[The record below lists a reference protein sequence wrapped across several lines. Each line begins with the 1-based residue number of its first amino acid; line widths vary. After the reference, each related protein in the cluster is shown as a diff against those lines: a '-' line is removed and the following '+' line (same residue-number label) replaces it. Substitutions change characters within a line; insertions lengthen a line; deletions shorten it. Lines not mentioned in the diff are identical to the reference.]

1 MFPEHS
7 RCTKCFHARV
17 VSEDLQQICT
27 KVLHGS
33 VSPLG
38 GMGLSVLA
46 YELTV
51 GTNVTAMSS
60 QQDSGF
66 TQGFQLALGVLSR
79 GWAQGKEGWEKGELG

>member
-27 KVLHGS
+27 KVLHGA
-33 VSPLG
+33 VSPHG
-38 GMGLSVLA
+38 GMGLSVS
-46 YELTV
+46 V
-51 GTNVTAMSS
+51 GTDVTAISS

-66 TQGFQLALGVLSR
+66 TQGFQLAVGVLSR